1 MLKNYL
7 KVTIR
12 NILRNKLFSAINILG
27 LSISLASCLL
37 LFLYAQKELSYDTAH
52 GDDLY
57 RITGRL
63 SQKDGEEMYVGS
75 SSVPIAQHA
84 TEAIPEI
91 TIAARMTGSTF
102 FQSKDMITFE
112 DQAYYIENGFVADS
126 TVFDVFN
133 FPVIAG
139 NADKPLTH
147 SNAAVLDKETAIKLF
162 GNFNEAVG
170 KTVGIN
176 TILGQYDYE
185 VTAIIDNDQVL
196 SHIEPTFLIS
206 TLNTP
211 YAQFF
216 NRFSNQWVSNN
227 LVLTYIKLQKDAD
240 PLLVEEKLHELFL
253 ENGAE
258 EMKAMGLSKRMYLQP
273 IHEVHT
279 STEMDLDIAGKVSM
293 TFIRVLIAIG
303 ILTLALACFNYINL
317 STAQAA
323 KRSLEVGIR
332 KALGVT
338 SQGLR
343 FQFLGESFLI
353 VLISSVI
360 SVLVAL
366 LVLPYFNALVA
377 TPVSIGWENAGVI
390 LTFSA
395 AFLILTAIVAG
406 AYPALYL
413 SGFNPA
419 LVLKGKGADQAS
431 SRLRKV
437 LVAAQF
443 VISITLISAI
453 LIISRQVDYL
463 KNKELGFSSENKIVL
478 PLTTEEAQNGYPG
491 LKDKFNSLAMIDG
504 VSASYWVPG
513 SNIVN
518 DMLLYKDGQ
527 SMENAI
533 HIYNNTVDL
542 NYTEFM
548 DIEILAGQQFT
559 NYNNDTTL
567 AGIIMINL
575 EAADQLNLTPEEAVG
590 EALYFDFR
598 GERYVFRVQAV
609 VENINQFS
617 LHQEVS
623 PLMFQLGGERN
634 YGNLIVQAKTMDD
647 FQQTLEALEAE
658 WKILNPNTPFE
669 YFTLDDHLSVQYAAD
684 YNTFSLIKGFAVLSL
699 VISCLGLYALSM
711 FIAERRFKEIGVRK
725 ALGASVNDILLL
737 VTRDLSLLIIL
748 AFFISIPIS
757 IYGMSKWL
765 ETFAYRITPGV
776 STYMTAAI
784 ISVVIGWL
792 TIGYQSYRAAKTN
805 PVNVLRD
812 E

>member
-1 MLKNYL
+1 M
-7 KVTIR
+7 
-12 NILRNKLFSAINILG
+12 
-27 LSISLASCLL
+27 
-37 LFLYAQKELSYDTAH
+37 H
-52 GDDLY
+52 GDDIY

-63 SQKDGEEMYVGS
+63 SQTEGEEMYVGS
-75 SSVPIAQHA
+75 TSVPIAQHA
-84 TEAIPEI
+84 SEAIPEI
-91 TIAARMTGSTF
+91 TTAARMTGSTF
-102 FQSKDMITFE
+102 FQSKDMISFE
-112 DQAYYIENGFVADS
+112 DQSYYIENGFVADS

-133 FPVIAG
+133 FTIIAG
-139 NADKPLTH
+139 NSEKPLTH

-162 GNFNEAVG
+162 GNVNEAIG

-176 TILGQYDYE
+176 TILGHYDYD
-185 VTAIIDNDQVL
+185 VTAVIDNDQML

-227 LVLTYIKLQKDAD
+227 LVLTYVKLQKDAD
-240 PLLVEEKLHELFL
+240 PAVVEEKLHELFL

-258 EMKAMGLSKRMYLQP
+258 EMKAMGLSKRMELQP
-273 IHEVHT
+273 VEEIHT
-279 STEMDLDIAGKVSM
+279 STEIDLDIAGKVSM

-303 ILTLALACFNYINL
+303 MLTLALACFNYINL

-323 KRSLEVGIR
+323 RRSLEVGIR

-338 SQGLR
+338 SRGLR
-343 FQFLGESFLI
+343 WQFLGESFLI
-353 VLISSVI
+353 VLISSVL
-360 SVLVAL
+360 SVLIAE
-366 LVLPYFNALVA
+366 LVLPYFNSLV
-377 TPVSIGWENAGVI
+377 TTSVSIGWENAGVI
-390 LTFSA
+390 ILFST
-395 AFLILTAIVAG
+395 AFLLVTAVVAG

-413 SGFNPA
+413 SGFKPA
-419 LVLKGKGADQAS
+419 LVLKGKGADQSS

-453 LIISRQVDYL
+453 LVISQQVDFL
-463 KNKELGFSSENKIVL
+463 KNKELGFSSKNKIVI
-478 PLTTEEAQNGYPG
+478 PMTTDESQNSYQG
-491 LKDKFNSLAMIDG
+491 LRDKYTSLAVVDD

-518 DMLLYKDGQ
+518 DILLYKEGQ
-527 SMENAI
+527 TMENAI
-533 HIYNNTVDL
+533 HIYNNVVDL
-542 NYTEFM
+542 NYAEFM
-548 DIEILAGQQFT
+548 DIELLAGEPFT
-559 NYNNDTTL
+559 SYNTDKTL
-567 AGIIMINL
+567 AGLIMINE
-575 EAADQLNLTPEEAVG
+575 EAANQLNLTPEEAIG
-590 EALYFDFR
+590 EPLYFDFR
-598 GERYVFRVQAV
+598 GDRFTFRVQAV

-634 YGNLIVQAKTMDD
+634 YGNLIVQVNSDD
-647 FQQTLEALEAE
+647 YQQTIQTLETE
-658 WKILNPNTPFE
+658 WKTLNPNTPFE
-669 YFTLDDHLSVQYAAD
+669 YFTLDDHLNVQYAAD
-684 YNTFSLIKGFAVLSL
+684 YNTFSLIKGFAILSL

-725 ALGASVNDILLL
+725 ALGASVNDVLVL
-737 VTRDLSLLIIL
+737 VTRDLSVLIIL
-748 AFFISIPIS
+748 AFIISIPIS
-757 IYGMSKWL
+757 IYGMNKWL

-776 STYMTAAI
+776 GTYVVAGI
-784 ISVVIGWL
+784 ISVVIGWI
-792 TIGYQSYRAAKTN
+792 TISYQSYRAARTN